1 MYAENAATFA
11 VYVTEHEHL
20 VLVDDGSSIVC
31 VLVPQLIRFFES
43 SNLVVRGLRVE
54 NSPEFHFRFDGC
66 SDVLVDGL
74 FIRSPAN
81 SPNTDG
87 IHVENTER
95 VGIYNSKISN
105 GTTHAT
111 QLLLFLLV
119 AHLLTLL
126 CVCVCVCD
134 VKASN

>member
-1 MYAENAATFA
+1 MS
-11 VYVTEHEHL
+11 VYML
-20 VLVDDGSSIVC
+20 
-31 VLVPQLIRFFES
+31 QLIRFFS
-43 SNLVVRGLRVE
+43 SCNLVVQGLRVE
-54 NSPEFHFRFDGC
+54 NSPQFHFRFDGC

-105 GTTHAT
+105 GTLHAT
-111 QLLLFLLV
+111 ALLAPSYFDLMRPV
-119 AHLLTLL
+119 RV
-126 CVCVCVCD
+126 CVCVCVC
-134 VKASN
+134 V

>member
-1 MYAENAATFA
+1 M
-11 VYVTEHEHL
+11 
-20 VLVDDGSSIVC
+20 C
-31 VLVPQLIRFFES
+31 VMQLIRFFMS
-43 SNLVVRGLRVE
+43 CNLLVQGLRVE

-105 GTTHAT
+105 GTK
-111 QLLLFLLV
+111 QLV
-119 AHLLTLL
+119 ALILIDAVQAI
-126 CVCVCVCD
+126 C
-134 VKASN
+134 A

>member
-20 VLVDDGSSIVC
+20 VLVDDGSSIVLL
-31 VLVPQLIRFFES
+31 LVPQLIRFFNS
-43 SNLVVRGLRVE
+43 CNLAVRGLRV
-54 NSPEFHFRFDGC
+54 FHFRFDGC

-126 CVCVCVCD
+126 CVCVGVCD

>member
-1 MYAENAATFA
+1 MCI
-11 VYVTEHEHL
+11 L
-20 VLVDDGSSIVC
+20 
-31 VLVPQLIRFFES
+31 QLIRFFMS
-43 SNLVVRGLRVE
+43 CNLVVQGLRVE

-74 FIRSPAN
+74 LIRSPAN

-105 GTTHAT
+105 GT
-111 QLLLFLLV
+111 QKLV
-119 AHLLTLL
+119 ALVMMAATPNNL
-126 CVCVCVCD
+126 CVTL
-134 VKASN
+134 